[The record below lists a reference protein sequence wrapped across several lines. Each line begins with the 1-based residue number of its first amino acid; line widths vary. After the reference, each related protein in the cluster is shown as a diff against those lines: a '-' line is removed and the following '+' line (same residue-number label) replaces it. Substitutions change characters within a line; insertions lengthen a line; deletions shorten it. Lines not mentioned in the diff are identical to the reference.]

1 MIDTAIKKADVLI
14 EALPYIKNFRDKT
27 FVIKY
32 GGSILSEKATREG
45 VLEDIVF
52 LHFMGID
59 VVLVHGGGPNISD
72 KLKTLNI
79 PSEFFEGVRVTDEP
93 TLKVVEDELG
103 QLNRMLVKEI
113 ADHQAKAVG
122 LDGKNDIIFAQ
133 KKEAARDLGFVGTV
147 VGVDS
152 DKLKKLIHDNH
163 IVILSPSGVD
173 RRFGTVFNV
182 NADEVAASV
191 AGALGAE
198 KFLFLTD
205 VKGVMRNIHDE
216 NSLISS
222 MKEDEAKKLI
232 ADGIISKGMI
242 PKVIACTESLDK
254 GVKKVHIVDA
264 KIPHA
269 ILLEIFTDKGIG
281 TEIVK

>member
-1 MIDTAIKKADVLI
+1 MLNAAIKKADVLI

-32 GGSILSEKATREG
+32 GGSILSESSIRES

-59 VVLVHGGGPNISD
+59 VVLVHGGGPNITE
-72 KLKTLNI
+72 KLKALNI
-79 PSEFFEGVRVTDEP
+79 PSEFFEGIRVTNAD
-93 TLKVVEDELG
+93 TLKVVEGELRE
-103 QLNRMLVKEI
+103 LNNMLVREI
-113 ADHQAKAVG
+113 AAHNAESVG
-122 LDGKNDIIFAQ
+122 LEGKNNIVFAE
-133 KKEAARDLGFVGTV
+133 KKEAAKDLGFVGDV
-147 VGVDS
+147 VSVDV
-152 DKLKKLIHDNH
+152 DKLRSLVQKNH
-163 IVILSPSGVD
+163 IVILSPSGVNKKT
-173 RRFGTVFNV
+173 GEVYNI

-191 AGALGAE
+191 AGALNAE

-205 VKGVMRNIHDE
+205 VKGVMRNVHDE

-222 MKEDEAKKLI
+222 MKQNEVQKLI
-232 ADGIISKGMI
+232 DEGIISKGMI
-242 PKVIACTESLDK
+242 PKVLACTQALNK

-264 KIPHA
+264 KTPHA

-281 TEIVK
+281 TEIIK